1 MKKSINIIAFLLLLS
16 GVSLA
21 QEFPSQVWHPGKVF
35 LSSGQMYE
43 GKLKYDLDA
52 NVVLVQ
58 GNTVETFSSAS
69 ITYFEIFDEV
79 YGGLRTFYSLPYALN
94 SDYKTPIFF
103 ELLTEGEDITLLCRE
118 FITADNR
125 GFNSNGMRG
134 MYMNPMWGMPMGGM
148 PMGGRGFSRL
158 DFNFYFLHDQKIFKY
173 NQKKNVLLKDFMED
187 KSSEMKLYMR
197 KNKLSHDKRG
207 DLLRITAYYNQL
219 KSNS

>member
-134 MYMNPMWGMPMGGM
+134 MYMNPMWGMPMGG
-148 PMGGRGFSRL
+148 RGFSRL

>member
-1 MKKSINIIAFLLLLS
+1 MKKSINIIALLLLIS
-16 GVSLA
+16 SVSLA

-35 LSSGQMYE
+35 LSSGEMYE

-52 NVVLVQ
+52 NIVLVQ
-58 GNTVETFSSAS
+58 SNTVETFSSAS

-79 YGGLRTFYSLPYALN
+79 YGGIRTFYSLPYALN

-125 GFNSNGMRG
+125 GFNNAYGMRG
-134 MYMNPMWGMPMGGM
+134 MYMNPMWGMPM
-148 PMGGRGFSRL
+148 MGGGFSRL
-158 DFNFYFLHDQKIFKY
+158 DFNFYFLQDQKIYKY
-173 NQKKNVLLKDFMED
+173 NQKKNELLREFMDD

-197 KNKLSHDKRG
+197 KNRLSHDKRG
-207 DLLRITAYYNQL
+207 DLLRITAHYNQL